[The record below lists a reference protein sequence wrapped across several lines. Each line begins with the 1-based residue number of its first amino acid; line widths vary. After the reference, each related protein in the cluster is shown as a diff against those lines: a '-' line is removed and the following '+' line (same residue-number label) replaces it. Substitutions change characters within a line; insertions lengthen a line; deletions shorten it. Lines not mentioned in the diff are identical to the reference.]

1 MHRTH
6 AGLMTALL
14 AGATLLGAGVVSTG
28 ADASAAST
36 SFSGPAY
43 PADQPDCR
51 PFFNS
56 TPPVQRPYGLTPRQW
71 QSPVG
76 LPTAIEGT
84 PAPQRLVL
92 LERDQNPDA
101 TGVAQLLSLC
111 GLPPVTITQVGDV
124 GVPNSGEATLDAAV
138 AAAGLPPN
146 TELWMANSNS
156 PSWGTV
162 IATSAEACGIDT
174 TVTPPV
180 KRIAAVSPSQPA
192 WPAGGCII
200 SASYSA
206 NESDY
211 FPGPSAGTSEA
222 ITLLD
227 DLQALGVIVVFS
239 AGDESSGGCST
250 NAGTPPASVGLQ
262 TRFPT
267 SHPAVLGVG
276 GTQWDDQA
284 TSMANGRDVPYVPG
298 ATYSNW
304 VWKDTFA
311 SAKCANY
318 RPDLGALAGGYSGGG
333 GKSIHFDQ
341 PAYQQAAS
349 AVNYPG
355 NPGRRLVP
363 DVSAMAAWPM
373 YSLRRNNAWE
383 NNGGT
388 SAAAPSVAVGIANV
402 NASLSA
408 RGLPVIDNAGGSMDI
423 HNLLYDP
430 GMSSAIADVTQ
441 GNNDLFGFDG
451 STVMPGYSPSMPAWT
466 AQPGYDMASGLGVI
480 NFTDLL
486 NSLIAR
492 LTSTPSAPAPWHQ
505 AIGRPSATAT
515 CQSGWHP
522 SWAQW
527 PNGGAGGWTC
537 ERTLRWVSWSLPW
550 QAD

>member
-1 MHRTH
+1 MHRPH
-6 AGLMTALL
+6 AALTAALL
-14 AGATLLGAGVVSTG
+14 AAALLAAGVVSTG
-28 ADASAAST
+28 VDASAAST
-36 SFSGPAY
+36 SFTGPAY

-51 PFFNS
+51 PFNPS
-56 TPPVQRPYGLTPRQW
+56 PPPVQIPRGLTPRQW
-71 QSPVG
+71 QSVVG
-76 LPTAIEGT
+76 LPTAIDGT
-84 PAPQRLVL
+84 PAPQRIVL
-92 LERDQNPDA
+92 LERNQNPDT

-111 GLPPVTITQVGDV
+111 GLPPVTITQVGDI

-138 AAAGLPPN
+138 VAAGLPPN

-156 PSWGTV
+156 GSWGTV
-162 IATSAEACGIDT
+162 SAASAEACGIDT
-174 TVTPPV
+174 TVSPPV
-180 KRIAAVSPSQPA
+180 KRIAAVSASRPA

-200 SASYSA
+200 SASYSD
-206 NESDY
+206 NESQY
-211 FPGPSAGTSEA
+211 FPSPSSGTQEA

-227 DLQALGVIVVFS
+227 ALQELGVIIVVS
-239 AGDESSGGCST
+239 SGDETSGGCST
-250 NAGTPPASVGLQ
+250 NASTAPSTVGLQ

-276 GTQWDDQA
+276 GTQWDDQT
-284 TSMANGRDVPYVPG
+284 TSMASARGATYVPG

-304 VWKDTFA
+304 VWKDSKA
-311 SAKCANY
+311 SAKCANA
-318 RPDLGALAGGYSGGG
+318 PAPGGMGAGG
-333 GKSIHFDQ
+333 GKSIHFSQ
-341 PAYQQAAS
+341 PGYQAAAT

-363 DVSAMAAWPM
+363 DVSALALWPEYAIRM
-373 YSLRRNNAWE
+373 GNEWKTT
-383 NNGGT
+383 GGT
-388 SAAAPSVAVGIANV
+388 SAAAPSVAAGLANV

-430 GMSSAIADVTQ
+430 AMSSAIADVTQ
-441 GNNDLFGFDG
+441 GNNDLFGFNG
-451 STVMPGYSPSMPAWT
+451 STVMPGYSPALPAWA

-486 NSLIAR
+486 NALIAR
-492 LTSTPSAPAPWHQ
+492 LTSTPSAPSPWHQ
-505 AIGRPSATAT
+505 AIGRPSATAA

-527 PNGGAGGWTC
+527 PNGGTGGWTC

-550 QAD
+550 QSD